1 MSIANAIETDDR
13 QNDGHDD
20 TPAGE
25 TAGGPVS
32 DAAKDPATDPTD
44 DPASWG
50 EALNEDGAAADNA
63 TDEEAE
69 ASPDE
74 EEESESEGDHYDHA
88 PAFWSAERKAL
99 WERITDPEARQ
110 AIHEH
115 EKERVASAN
124 RKIEEA
130 ALVRKG
136 LEERVQEFGRDR
148 DQLTQ
153 WLTEAA
159 PRLARA
165 FQGRWGQYDW
175 NRLAVENPAE
185 FMRLST
191 ERDAEFATIQRSA
204 QQHQQELQAARGRA
218 AQIRERNQQAELGR
232 LAQQHPEHFASD
244 KAQRTFDELGRYL
257 AAQGVPQQLVQN
269 TFESSVVGVAL
280 KAMLYDKAQAAVRAR
295 NASASGGS
303 PITATQTPRRIAP
316 GPGNRP
322 GHSKGEATRQAEQR
336 LRTGQALSDDDVA
349 RLFG

>member
-1 MSIANAIETDDR
+1 MSIANAIETDDG
-13 QNDGHDD
+13 QDD
-20 TPAGE
+20 TPPEE
-25 TAGGPVS
+25 TIGGPAG
-32 DAAKDPATDPTD
+32 AAANDPATDPAD

-50 EALNEDGAAADNA
+50 EALNEGAAAADDNA

-69 ASPDE
+69 AAPDE
-74 EEESESEGDHYDHA
+74 KAESEPEGERYDQA

-136 LEERVQEFGRDR
+136 LEERVHEYGRDR
-148 DQLTQ
+148 DDLAR

-165 FQGRWGQYDW
+165 FQGRWGHYDW
-175 NRLAVENPAE
+175 NRLAAENPAE
-185 FMRLST
+185 FVRLST
-191 ERDAEFATIQRSA
+191 ERDAEFATMQQSA
-204 QQHQQELQAARGRA
+204 QRHQLELQAARGRA
-218 AQIRERNQQAELGR
+218 ALIRERNQQAELGK
-232 LAQQHPEHFASD
+232 LAELHPEHFASD

-269 TFESSVVGVAL
+269 TIESSIVGVAL

-295 NASASGGS
+295 NTSAAGGPS
-303 PITATQTPRRIAP
+303 ITATQTPRRIAP